1 MAKEGKKGFVPEG
14 ETWDDSVTKRVLSSE
29 KRAWVLFWLMFL
41 IAALS
46 VGAVAALAP
55 LKSVET
61 FVVRVDNATGIVD
74 VIHGE
79 GESGGESNYNEAID
93 KHFVARYL
101 RHRENYSAGEFK
113 ENYKIIGLMS
123 SGDEGQRYYSDVY
136 ENPSATHVNLNDN
149 DILKTKIKNISFI
162 DTASDRSI
170 VTVRFLSWVDRGST
184 RSDREHWVSTIEFHY
199 IGTPEKES
207 DRLLNPLGFEVVSYR
222 KDPEVV
228 N

>member
-1 MAKEGKKGFVPEG
+1 MAKKGGSDVSSG
-14 ETWDDSVTKRVLSSE
+14 GDTWNDNIINIALRSE
-29 KRAWVLFWLMFL
+29 KRAWLCFWLMFL
-41 IAALS
+41 VAGVS

-79 GESGGESNYNEAID
+79 GESGGEDNYNEAID

-123 SGDEGQRYYSDVY
+123 SSDEGQRYYSDVY
-136 ENPSATHVNLNDN
+136 ENPSATHTKLNDQ

-162 DTASDRSI
+162 DTASERTI
-170 VTVRFLSWVDRGST
+170 VTVRFLSWVERGST
-184 RSDREHWVSTIEFHY
+184 RSDQQHWVSTIEFHY
-199 IGTPEKES
+199 IGTPDKES